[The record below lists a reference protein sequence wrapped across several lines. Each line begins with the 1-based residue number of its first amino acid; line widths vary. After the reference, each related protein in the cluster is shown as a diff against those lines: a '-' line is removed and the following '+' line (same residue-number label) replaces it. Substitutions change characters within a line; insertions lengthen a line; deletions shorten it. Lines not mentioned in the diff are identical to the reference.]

1 MSKTRRTIAD
11 TMYYA
16 WTHIPHVTQYDR
28 ADITDLETFRKA
40 HAAEVEKA
48 GGKLSV
54 TSILVKIAASALKAF
69 PQFNASVDIERNEII
84 YKKYCH
90 IAVAVDTDRG
100 LLVPVI
106 RDVDKKSIRRGL
118 RGAVGTG
125 SQDAGQADHAGRTDG
140 RLLHGVQSRGAWGN
154 EFLADRL
161 LAAGGDSGHQP
172 GEPGRRCPGT
182 GRSRSV

>member
-48 GGKLSV
+48 GGKLSI

-106 RDVDKKSIRRGL
+106 RDVDKKSILEDLG
-118 RGAVGTG
+118 GTVGVG
-125 SQDAGQADHAGRTDG
+125 PQDARQADHARRVVG
-140 RLLHGVQSRGAWGN
+140 RLLHGLQSRRDRGHD
-154 EFLADRL
+154 LRADRL
-161 LAAGGDSGHQP
+161 LAAGGDSGHLP
-172 GEPGRRCPGT
+172 VRLGGGAA
-182 GRSRSV
+182 GWDDSRSG